1 MITATLLYVEDELLL
16 HTVLET
22 GLDDAGFRVV
32 AVASGEEGLE
42 VLRERPEIVGLITDV
57 NLGPGLDGWGVAR
70 KARELNPT
78 IPVIYVSGKDGHDW
92 SAQGV
97 PQSVM
102 IAKPFAVAQVVVAMA
117 NLLNQGAALEA
128 GSA

>member
-1 MITATLLYVEDELLL
+1 M
-16 HTVLET
+16 
-22 GLDDAGFRVV
+22 
-32 AVASGEEGLE
+32 
-42 VLRERPEIVGLITDV
+42 
-57 NLGPGLDGWGVAR
+57 AR